1 MARSIHAVRALTL
14 TFSTLCAAGAVLAHH
29 SYAMFDQRQPL
40 LIEGSVARLEYVNP
54 HSTVWLYAKKP
65 GGKPGEYDLWA
76 FEAASPGLMARYGW
90 KRDTLKPQERVT
102 VQFFP
107 LRNGQRGG
115 QFIRLFRAD
124 GSELI
129 ADPHAVGVK
138 PVLDKGRP
146 DLGSTGASQ
155 GKAP

>member
-1 MARSIHAVRALTL
+1 MIRRMLAF
-14 TFSTLCAAGAVLAHH
+14 TFIALCAAGAALAHH

-40 LIEGSVARLEYVNP
+40 LIEGSIAKLEYVNP

-76 FEAASPGLMARYGW
+76 FEAAAPGLMARYGW
-90 KRDTLKPQERVT
+90 KRETLKPQEKVT
-102 VQFFP
+102 IQYFP
-107 LRNGQRGG
+107 LRDRQKKGG

-129 ADPHAVGVK
+129 ADPYAAGVK

-146 DLGSTGASQ
+146 DLGSVDANK